1 MTLETAK
8 TILIVDDVAPIRRVL
23 EFKLKNKS
31 YRVIIAENG
40 RQGLDLISTHQP
52 DAVVTDI
59 MMPEMDGKQL
69 CEKTNGLKQKR
80 PFLTIVVTCRIAQDE
95 QQWISQMQDTLF
107 MEKPFSPARLVE
119 CIDQYLGIE
128 R

>member
-1 MTLETAK
+1 MEVNK
-8 TILIVDDVAPIRRVL
+8 KVLIVDDEAPIRRVL
-23 EFKLKNKS
+23 EFKLKNS
-31 YRVIIAENG
+31 GYQVLIAHNG
-40 RQGLDLISTHQP
+40 RQGLELIKTEQP

-59 MMPEMDGKQL
+59 MMPELDGQQL
-69 CEKTNGLKQKR
+69 CEQSNALKQER

-95 QQWISQMQDTLF
+95 QQWINQLQDTLF

-119 CIDQYLGIE
+119 CIDQYLGIK

>member
-1 MTLETAK
+1 MTLEANK
-8 TILIVDDVAPIRRVL
+8 TILIVDDEAPIRRVL
-23 EFKLKNKS
+23 EFKLKNKG
-31 YRVIIAENG
+31 YQVLIAENG
-40 RQGLDLISTHQP
+40 AQGLELISTHQP
-52 DAVVTDI
+52 DAVITDI

-69 CEKTNGLKQKR
+69 CELTNGLKKER

-95 QQWISQMQDTLF
+95 QQWISQMQDTMF

-119 CIDQYLGIE
+119 CIDQYLGRE

>member
-1 MTLETAK
+1 LEVNK
-8 TILIVDDVAPIRRVL
+8 KVLIVDDEAPIRRVL
-23 EFKLKNKS
+23 EFKLKNS
-31 YRVIIAENG
+31 GYQVLIAQNG
-40 RQGLDLISTHQP
+40 RQGLELIKTEQP

-59 MMPEMDGKQL
+59 MMPEMDGQQL
-69 CEKTNGLKQKR
+69 CELSNALKRQR

-119 CIDQYLGIE
+119 CIDQYLGIK

>member
-1 MTLETAK
+1 MEANK
-8 TILIVDDVAPIRRVL
+8 KILIVDDEAPIRRVL
-23 EFKLKNKS
+23 EFKLKNKG
-31 YRVIIAENG
+31 YQVLIAKNG
-40 RQGLDLISTHQP
+40 AQGLELIKTHQP
-52 DAVVTDI
+52 DAVITDI

-69 CEKTNGLKQKR
+69 CEQSNRLKKER

-95 QQWISQMQDTLF
+95 QQWIDQMQDTLF

-119 CIDQYLGIE
+119 CIDQYLGVK

>member
-1 MTLETAK
+1 LEANK
-8 TILIVDDVAPIRRVL
+8 KILIVDDEAPIRRVL
-23 EFKLKNKS
+23 EFKLKNKG
-31 YRVIIAENG
+31 YQVLIAKNG
-40 RQGLDLISTHQP
+40 AQGLELIKTHQP
-52 DAVVTDI
+52 DAVITDI

-69 CEKTNGLKQKR
+69 CEQSNRLKKER

-95 QQWISQMQDTLF
+95 QQWIDQMQDTLF

-119 CIDQYLGIE
+119 CIDQYLGVK

>member
-1 MTLETAK
+1 MEANK
-8 TILIVDDVAPIRRVL
+8 KVLIVDDEAPIRRVL
-23 EFKLKNKS
+23 EFKLKNKG
-31 YRVIIAENG
+31 YRVLIAKNG
-40 RQGLDLISTHQP
+40 AQGLELIKTQQP
-52 DAVVTDI
+52 NAVITDI

-69 CEKTNGLKQKR
+69 CEQSNALKKER

-95 QQWISQMQDTLF
+95 QQWINQMQDTLF

-119 CIDQYLGIE
+119 CIDQYLGIK